1 MSAAGRG
8 WIRLVF
14 PRWVHACRLDEKPT
28 GFKAALGCYARRR
41 STSRCVAARFI
52 NRVLPG
58 GSSPVWGKGFVDQA
72 EEPLSA
78 VHADFRVDVFGVGTH
93 GVL

>member
-1 MSAAGRG
+1 MSDVLAG
-8 WIRLVF
+8 WAV
-14 PRWVHACRLDEKPT
+14 
-28 GFKAALGCYARRR
+28 
-41 STSRCVAARFI
+41 
-52 NRVLPG
+52 
-58 GSSPVWGKGFVDQA
+58 GSSLGTCWLDVMRDLTGVTPRPGWLVASFPAWGKGFVDQA